1 MPMSISSKG
10 VVAVARTGFR
20 MREVCLKLEGG
31 VVILSVT
38 RGGFYFRPTPFFRA
52 RPSKIKAEGAACFS
66 IINYYGAHPR
76 ADLIRSLLPLLI

>member
-1 MPMSISSKG
+1 MPMSISCKG

-52 RPSKIKAEGAACFS
+52 RPSKIKR
-66 IINYYGAHPR
+66 R
-76 ADLIRSLLPLLI
+76 APPVFLL